1 MGSVSDSGSLLK
13 SGSGSLLK
21 SGSSSMSAPLS
32 VVVEASNASTKQE
45 LIALL
50 GIDPELCGDDP
61 SDRGLI
67 FAYARWK
74 AIDEAYKKAQSM
86 TWNGSKPTY
95 TTIIGLFLSTS
106 MFYSHYKKY
115 FIRVMKYPEMV
126 EWLEERPDGPSNMDI
141 WGKEKAYYSFTDLAK
156 WLEEAATRGLEDSS
170 DDGRRKGKKKEVE
183 KKGKKGVE
191 KKKGELKEDGKSHHK
206 GKSKVKKSSTSKK

>member
-1 MGSVSDSGSLLK
+1 
-13 SGSGSLLK
+13 
-21 SGSSSMSAPLS
+21 MSTPVS

-45 LIALL
+45 FIALL
-50 GIDPELCGDDP
+50 EIDSELCGDDS

-115 FIRVMKYPEMV
+115 FTRVMKYPEMV

-156 WLEEAATRGLEDSS
+156 WLEEAATGGQDSS
-170 DDGRRKGKKKEVE
+170 DGGRRKGKKKEVE
-183 KKGKKGVE
+183 KKGKKGV
-191 KKKGELKEDGKSHHK
+191 KGELKEDGKSHHK
-206 GKSKVKKSSTSKK
+206 GKSKVKKSSSKK